1 VLTERGTGLLGAA
14 VLLYL
19 ASRAFGVSE
28 LQLAAVATAG
38 LVVAAALFVWTT
50 SANLEVSRL
59 VRPGRLFFDAAGDV
73 EVTIRNV
80 GRLPTATLELRD
92 HVPLVL
98 ADSPSVTLPPLR
110 AGERAVLHTP
120 LRGGQ
125 RGRFVVGPLTV
136 RLRDPFG
143 LVARARRLPGTG
155 EVVVYPPVWDLPPGL
170 PLGGATAT
178 GAEGTP
184 RPLASGEDRSTV
196 REYVQGDD
204 LRSVHWASTAHRG
217 KLMVR
222 QAESPQDPRAVVLL
236 DVRDDRHRGHGPG
249 ASIETAVAAAASA
262 TFHLADRGRGVVLID
277 GPLVHAPR
285 SRPAE
290 AWLEHLAVVTPRPVD
305 LPAVLGQLAQGVAG
319 DGALVAVVTPP
330 DPVELRVL
338 VRTGRAFTSRV
349 AVIVDADRHAGRRRG
364 RDGGEVATTA
374 ERLRAAG
381 WRVTVVAPGDRLDL
395 RWREL
400 VVARPAIPAR
410 PVSGAGAPGGG
421 R

>member
-19 ASRAFGVSE
+19 ASRTFGVAE
-28 LQLAAVATAG
+28 LQLAAAAAVG
-38 LVVAAALFVWTT
+38 LVLTAAAFVWTT
-50 SANLEVSRL
+50 SARLEVARL
-59 VRPGRLFFDAAGDV
+59 VRPGRLFFDAEGTV
-73 EVTIRNV
+73 EVTVRNV

-98 ADSPSVTLPPLR
+98 ADPPGLTLPPLR
-110 AGERAVLHTP
+110 PGERAVLHTQV
-120 LRGGQ
+120 RGGQ
-125 RGRFVVGPLTV
+125 RGRFVVGPLAV
-136 RLRDPFG
+136 RLRDPFD
-143 LVARARRLPGTG
+143 LVARTRRLPGTA
-155 EVVVYPPVWDLPPGL
+155 EVVVYPPVWGLPGGL
-170 PLGGATAT
+170 PLGGAAAT
-178 GAEGTP
+178 GGEGTP

-236 DVRDDRHRGHGPG
+236 DVREDRHQGHGPG

-262 TFHLADRGRGVVLID
+262 AFHLADRGRGVVLVD
-277 GPLVHAPR
+277 GPLVHVAR
-285 SRPAE
+285 ARPAE
-290 AWLEHLAVVTPRPVD
+290 AWLEHLAVVTPRRVD
-305 LPAVLGQLAQGVAG
+305 LPAVLGQLGQGVAG
-319 DGALVAVVTPP
+319 DGALVAVVTVP
-330 DPVELRVL
+330 DARELQVL

-349 AVIVDADRHAGRRRG
+349 ALLVDAARHTGRGGRRAG
-364 RDGGEVATTA
+364 PSDEVAATA
-374 ERLRAAG
+374 DRLRAAG
-381 WRVTVVAPGDRLDL
+381 WRVAVVAPGDRLDL

-400 VVARPAIPAR
+400 VVARPVGALR
-410 PVSGAGAPGGG
+410 PTGGG